1 MLRSTFEKV
10 LRVRRIRM
18 TLGELKSIIRNLE
31 KESITDDTVVTLNI
45 ELDTDYPLS
54 GKIFPDIK
62 KIKHQDNR
70 VVIFGEY

>member
-1 MLRSTFEKV
+1 MTF
-10 LRVRRIRM
+10 
-18 TLGELKSIIRNLE
+18 GELKKIISNLE
-31 KESITDDTVVTLNI
+31 KEKVSDDTVVTLNI

-54 GKIFPDIK
+54 GNIFPDIK